1 MGDNYIIFVVFVAIL
16 MGQQVVVVYT
26 AACGISPAYKQI
38 TLEWDCFHR
47 FSHKFIPAL
56 CSH

>member
-38 TLEWDCFHR
+38 TLE
-47 FSHKFIPAL
+47 
-56 CSH
+56 